1 MTRVKTPSRA
11 LQVDKTNFLPAQRF
25 HVGVLEQPPPP
36 FERGE
41 RRKIAQSGP
50 RDGKVGPLTVTRHQN
65 RL

>member
-36 FERGE
+36 SNEE
-41 RRKIAQSGP
+41 SEEKLL
-50 RDGKVGPLTVTRHQN
+50 KVDPEMEKSAR
-65 RL
+65 